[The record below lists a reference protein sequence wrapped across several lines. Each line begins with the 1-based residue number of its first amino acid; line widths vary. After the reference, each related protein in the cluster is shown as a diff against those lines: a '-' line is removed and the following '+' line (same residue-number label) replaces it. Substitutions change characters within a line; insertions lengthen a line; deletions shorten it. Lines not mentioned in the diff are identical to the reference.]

1 METPKQYYTS
11 SSSNTSDDEIQSS
24 SSPTT
29 ETKRTASSR
38 RGSNDRKHLYQHQRN
53 CSLQYLASIAS
64 TNCEPIL
71 VSKSDH
77 NNNNMNDLRSS
88 SSYNK
93 LQRRNN
99 IIASTS
105 STNFHIPSVS
115 TSDNHNNTY
124 TSKNNATN
132 ATFYG
137 NTGSHYSQQ
146 LPTNYIPAV
155 AAPPSGSS
163 MDVVDTS
170 MISEDQRRTILE
182 TMNFNYNNNFNNVAS
197 SIISRRGDGNSNMS
211 RRNSNTGNTFR
222 RLSCIDIEPIP
233 LESVSSTSFTEFP
246 HLPINEQAQQQQPQQ
261 AITRSSDHQHKQKF
275 LIFIYILFKLIDD
288 STKISNDEINSSNN
302 SQLLKNT
309 SMKIQA
315 KQTVKECTYA
325 LRLGIQGSSPLI
337 HTVIMKLSAIEGI
350 EEYWIKADKYF
361 KSFWTNYLEKKIT
374 RNGMMKKKNRTR
386 DDGVVISGES
396 VVGKFDIYIDSGN
409 EKKRHKCDQSF
420 IAQV

>member
-11 SSSNTSDDEIQSS
+11 SSSSSSDDEIQRS

-29 ETKRTASSR
+29 EINKTARSR
-38 RGSNDRKHLYQHQRN
+38 RGSTDRKHLYQHQRN

-93 LQRRNN
+93 LKRRNN
-99 IIASTS
+99 IIAYTS
-105 STNFHIPSVS
+105 STNLHIPSVS

-124 TSKNNATN
+124 TSNNNATI

-163 MDVVDTS
+163 MDAVDTS
-170 MISEDQRRTILE
+170 MISEDQRRIILE
-182 TMNFNYNNNFNNVAS
+182 TMNFNYNNNVS
-197 SIISRRGDGNSNMS
+197 SSTISRGDGNSNMS

-222 RLSCIDIEPIP
+222 RLSSIDIQPIP
-233 LESVSSTSFTEFP
+233 LESVSSTSFTEFR
-246 HLPINEQAQQQQPQQ
+246 HLPMNEQAQQHQPQQ

-288 STKISNDEINSSNN
+288 STKTSNDEIKSSNN

-315 KQTVKECTYA
+315 KQTVKECTNA

-337 HTVIMKLSAIEGI
+337 HTVIMKLLAIEGI
-350 EEYWIKADKYF
+350 EEYWMKADKYF

-374 RNGMMKKKNRTR
+374 GNEMMKKKKRTR

-396 VVGKFDIYIDSGN
+396 VVGKFDVYSDSGN

-420 IAQV
+420 ITQV